1 MTTVTKP
8 KPIKAVLGFSR
19 LAPVGLQE
27 RVNAV
32 LDGVY
37 ADPGWTSLTPPIDK
51 ATFKAAGDSY
61 SSLSTA
67 ALDGSK
73 KAIAARNHQGQI
85 VVKMLK
91 QLAHWVEGACNDDL
105 KTFLASGF
113 QHASTTPTK
122 AAPLTE
128 SIRKIEPGPNP
139 GQMKI
144 TLKDDPNALAYE
156 LQWSQV
162 VANGA
167 VPTWTSQHIGLTRP
181 PTIISGLIPG
191 ASYVFQVRSI
201 TKTGAAAWGDP
212 ITRICT

>member
-1 MTTVTKP
+1 MTTETKP
-8 KPIKAVLGFSR
+8 KPIKAFLSFKK
-19 LAPVGLQE
+19 LNPPGLQE
-27 RVNAV
+27 RINAV
-32 LDGVY
+32 LAGLY
-37 ADPGWTSLTPPIDK
+37 ADPSWASLNPPIDK

-61 SSLSTA
+61 LALSTA
-67 ALDGSK
+67 ALDGGR
-73 KAIAARNHQGQI
+73 KAIAARNHQGTV

-91 QLAHWVEGACNDDL
+91 QLAHWAEGACNEDL

-113 QHASTTPTK
+113 QAVTTTPTK

-139 GQMKI
+139 GQMKV
-144 TLKDDPNALAYE
+144 TLKDDPEALSYQ
-156 LQWSQV
+156 LQWTPA

-167 VPTWTSQHIGLTRP
+167 TPTWTSQHIGLTRP

-191 ASYVFQVRSI
+191 TSYVFQVRSI
-201 TKTGAAAWGDP
+201 TKSGAAAWGDP